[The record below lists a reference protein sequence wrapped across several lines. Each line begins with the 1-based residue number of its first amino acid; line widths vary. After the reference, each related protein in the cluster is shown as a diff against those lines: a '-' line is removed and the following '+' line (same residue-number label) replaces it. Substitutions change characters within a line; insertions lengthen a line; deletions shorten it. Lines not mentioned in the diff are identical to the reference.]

1 MKIDENYSCLLNY
14 LRSFNEIF
22 RKDVTHDNIK
32 SHKKQGYTLSLED
45 DFFKKSQRCGGQIN
59 LVKKGQYLQTY
70 VVFTYSPLFA
80 RFPFAEQTLQA
91 FVGLLSFDP
100 G

>member
-1 MKIDENYSCLLNY
+1 MSKKPKTSMKIDENYSCLLNY

-45 DFFKKSQRCGGQIN
+45 EFFKKSQRCGGQIN
-59 LVKKGQYLQTY
+59 HPPPPPPPQ
-70 VVFTYSPLFA
+70 P
-80 RFPFAEQTLQA
+80 
-91 FVGLLSFDP
+91 LLSRFRVNP
-100 G
+100 FSPRHHLPYFPRAK

>member
-14 LRSFNEIF
+14 LRNFNEIF

-45 DFFKKSQRCGGQIN
+45 EFFKISQRCGGQIN
-59 LVKKGQYLQTY
+59 HPPPPPPPRKM
-70 VVFTYSPLFA
+70 
-80 RFPFAEQTLQA
+80 
-91 FVGLLSFDP
+91 SFLP
-100 G
+100 GYA